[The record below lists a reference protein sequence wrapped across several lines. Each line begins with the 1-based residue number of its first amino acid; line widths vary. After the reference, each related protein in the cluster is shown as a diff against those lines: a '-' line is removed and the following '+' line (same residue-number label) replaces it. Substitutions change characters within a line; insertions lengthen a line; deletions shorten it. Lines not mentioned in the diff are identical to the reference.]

1 MNVTEKHRNILAK
14 AEELFAAKGYSA
26 TTVRDIAKAA
36 KINLAMVSYYFGSK
50 DKLVET
56 LFRERIQAMQ
66 LKIGSIVDNENLTP
80 LHKVEILIDEYISKV
95 FEKQSFYKIM
105 LCEQAQ
111 KKNKMAVK
119 FIREIKFS
127 YAQLLQR
134 LVKDGQQK
142 KVFKKQIDIIL
153 LMHIMS
159 GTVTQLLLNKD
170 LYKDFNDMKK
180 MPEAAFDTELQSR
193 LSTQLKQIF
202 KNILNNEP

>member
-1 MNVTEKHRNILAK
+1 MNVSEKHRYILEK
-14 AEELFAAKGYSA
+14 AEELFAAKGYTA
-26 TTVRDIAKAA
+26 TTIRDIARAA

-66 LKIGSIVDNENLTP
+66 LKIGSIIQNENLDP
-80 LHKVEILIDEYISKV
+80 MQKVEILIDEYISKV
-95 FEKQSFYKIM
+95 FGKQSFYKIM

-111 KKNKMAVK
+111 KKNKVAVK

-127 YAQLLQR
+127 YAQLLQG

-142 KVFKKQIDIIL
+142 KIFRKNIDIIL

-159 GTVTQLLLNKD
+159 GTVTQILLNKD
-170 LYKDFNDMKK
+170 LYKDFNEIKK
-180 MPEAAFDTELQSR
+180 MPDAEFDRLLQNR
-193 LSTQLKQIF
+193 LSTQLKQLF
-202 KNILNNEP
+202 KHILLYEP